1 MKGSD
6 NVFGDDSIASQIPV
20 ISHLT
25 YNELH
30 VLIIGVIVGVASAH
44 LLSRGFAVF
53 VLLAN
58 AAVVG
63 ALLGVGLVQT
73 ETRMVSLL
81 RQESWYYLG
90 GVVGGYGA
98 YVVVVA

>member
-6 NVFGDDSIASQIPV
+6 KVFDSDGIASKIPV
-20 ISHLT
+20 LSHLT

-30 VLIIGVIVGVASAH
+30 VFLIGVLVGAASAH
-44 LLSRGFAVF
+44 LFATGYRMY
-53 VLLAN
+53 VLLTN
-58 AAVVG
+58 AAVLG
-63 ALLGVGLVQT
+63 ALLGVGFVQT

-90 GVVGGYGA
+90 GVVGSYA
-98 YVVVVA
+98 IYMVVLA

>member
-6 NVFGDDSIASQIPV
+6 RVFDSDSIASKIPV
-20 ISHLT
+20 LSHLT

-30 VLIIGVIVGVASAH
+30 VLLIGVLVGAASAH
-44 LLSRGFAVF
+44 LLVRGYSMF

-58 AAVVG
+58 AAVLS

-90 GVVGGYGA
+90 GVVGSYA
-98 YVVVVA
+98 SYMVVLA

>member
-44 LLSRGFAVF
+44 YAGRYPLFILLIHAVVLF
-53 VLLAN
+53 VLLGVV
-58 AAVVG
+58 AVS
-63 ALLGVGLVQT
+63 
-73 ETRMVSLL
+73 ETRMVTLL

-90 GVVGGYGA
+90 GVVGGYAA
-98 YVVVVA
+98 YIQVI